1 MINVNWHMSPLFW
14 IIYAQKKTLQL
25 LWITYLLYGQLVV
38 LWDDYKIL
46 FCYHQNVLQNC
57 WFVICFP
64 FLPLWSLQHKRLTM
78 RTSKFHICLSTH
90 NSTKHATDFY
100 DDTGQLMRW
109 KLNLHIV
116 FADWKR
122 ARNILK
128 EKKDTYHCTPQ
139 AWWEWPKFVLTLKGI
154 FFESVSLLLNH
165 VLRSWGLFV
174 FVKHYIHILRN
185 SGISDTDLWHRPMA
199 QQSENKIK

>member
-14 IIYAQKKTLQL
+14 IIYAQKNTLQL
-25 LWITYLLYGQLVV
+25 LWITYLLDGQRVV

-78 RTSKFHICLSTH
+78 RTSRFHICLSTH
-90 NSTKHATDFY
+90 NSTNHATDFY

-109 KLNLHIV
+109 NPNLHIV

-122 ARNILK
+122 AGNILK
-128 EKKDTYHCTPQ
+128 EKRYIWLHTSSLMRMAKVCADS
-139 AWWEWPKFVLTLKGI
+139 KGN
-154 FFESVSLLLNH
+154 FPWVSKLAFKPCLEE
-165 VLRSWGLFV
+165 LRTFCICKALYSHF
-174 FVKHYIHILRN
+174 KE
-185 SGISDTDLWHRPMA
+185 LW
-199 QQSENKIK
+199 N